1 MEKLIEL
8 LNKYLKTKDTEIHR
22 TPKVYAFEEATKS
35 FIAENGISYRQE
47 RVISKRFEFIK
58 WLVNEDKIDT
68 NKLEK
73 IWYEKTVCRYDW
85 QYREIVEYSDY
96 ESLLMLLSIQDKPI
110 EFLIS
115 VIK

>member
-1 MEKLIEL
+1 MEKLIKL

-58 WLVNEDKIDT
+58 WLINEDKIDNSKFYDKNILKWFMTLT
-68 NKLEK
+68 NK
-73 IWYEKTVCRYDW
+73 EKTDS
-85 QYREIVEYSDY
+85 II
-96 ESLLMLLSIQDKPI
+96 MNLSIQENPI
-110 EFLIS
+110 SFLIS
-115 VIK
+115 VLK